1 MNKMNFISI
10 LFISSILWSSNLPFE
25 NEVLHYS
32 VGFRSFSAGSA
43 TLSIKSD
50 TLNNNNTYLLIST
63 LKTNSFLSNFYKVKD
78 EIHSWLSTIDFSLIK
93 TTQKIR
99 EGRYKKN
106 NEAFI
111 IDDDILISNNKTIP
125 LYGKIYD
132 PMAFIYF
139 LRQQKLQKGNQYSFF
154 SYSPKK
160 IKEIIVKI
168 TDRKMVK
175 TDYGKYDCYVIEPFS
190 KDGKPLLKNRGA
202 MQIWL
207 SADSL
212 HIPIIIKQYT
222 NLGNMTMQLKSIN

>member
-1 MNKMNFISI
+1 MKKKQLILII
-10 LFISSILWSSNLPFE
+10 LFSFPSWGAASDFI
-25 NEVLHYS
+25 NETLHYS
-32 VGFRSFSAGSA
+32 VKFRSLSAGKA
-43 TLSIKSD
+43 ILSMKTD
-50 TLNNNNTYLLIST
+50 TINGKETYLLTST
-63 LKTNSFLSNFYKVKD
+63 IKTNSFLSNFYKVRD
-78 EIHSWLSTIDFSLIK
+78 EINSWLSTIDFSLIK

-111 IDDDILISNNKTIP
+111 IDDNILISNNKKIP
-125 LYGKIYD
+125 LSGKIYD

-139 LRQQKLQKGNQYSFF
+139 LRQQKLKKGNQYSFF

-168 TDRKMVK
+168 TDKKMVK
-175 TDYGKYDCYVIEPFS
+175 TEYGKYDCYVIEPFS

-212 HIPIIIKQYT
+212 HIPIMIKQYT

>member
-1 MNKMNFISI
+1 MKKKQLI
-10 LFISSILWSSNLPFE
+10 LIIFFSSLLWSTSDFI
-25 NEVLHYS
+25 NETLHYS
-32 VGFRSFSAGSA
+32 VKFRSLSAGNA
-43 TLSIKSD
+43 ILSMKTD
-50 TLNNNNTYLLIST
+50 TINGKEAYLLTST
-63 LKTNSFLSNFYKVKD
+63 IKTNSFLSNFYKVRD
-78 EIHSWLSTIDFSLIK
+78 EINSWLSIIDFSLIK
-93 TTQKIR
+93 TTQRIR

-111 IDDDILISNNKTIP
+111 IDDNMLISNNKKIP
-125 LYGKIYD
+125 LSGKLYD

-139 LRQQKLQKGNQYSFF
+139 LRQQELKKGNQYGFF

-168 TDRKMVK
+168 TDKKMIK

-190 KDGKPLLKNRGA
+190 KDGKPLLKNKGA

-212 HIPIIIKQYT
+212 HIPIMIKQYT